1 MSALLAVF
9 QRELRAYFFSPL
21 AYAVLT
27 FFLLVNGYVF
37 SLIVAFLSDPRAGGS
52 TTPLKL
58 FFGDTFFF
66 WLVLLFVTPVL
77 TMRLLSEERKSGTI
91 ETLMTSPISETQV
104 VVAKYLASLAF
115 YVFLWLPTL
124 AYVVIVARN
133 SEVDWGPIFSGYLGI
148 LGIGSVF
155 LAVGLFASSFTKSQV
170 VAAVATFALL
180 IFFFAIAFMDSLVTQ
195 ETLKNALGYMNLLD
209 HMQEFGKGVVDSR
222 RLIYYATTSVLFLFL
237 AARSLEAKKWR

>member
-77 TMRLLSEERKSGTI
+77 TMRLLSEERKTGTI

-133 SEVDWGPIFSGYLGI
+133 SEVDWGPIASGYLGI

-155 LAVGLFASSFTKSQV
+155 LAIGLFASSFTKSQV

-195 ETLKNALGYMNLLD
+195 ETIKNALGYMNLLD

-222 RLIYYATTSVLFLFL
+222 RLVYYATTSVLFLFL
-237 AARSLEAKKWR
+237 TARSLEAKKWR